1 MVKQIDYEVQSP
13 DLGLKNVLQKFRENV
28 LKAFNCVKVGKIK
41 TFYPDK
47 QTADIQIDS
56 YPQISGVPVSFIFGG
71 DFSIQVPIQSGD
83 DCIVLFCDTDL
94 DNWVEGKGS
103 DPAYPQDMHGLN
115 GAIALVGISNL
126 KTKFSNYITDGV
138 RVKYKGTILEL
149 KENGISANKDVSIN
163 GNLNVS
169 GNISADGDIVSGG
182 KMEAGNG
189 ATGTFQD
196 TGTSASGKTLT
207 ITKGI
212 VTQIT

>member
-1 MVKQIDYEVQSP
+1 MAKQIDYEVQSP

-41 TFYPDK
+41 TFYSDK
-47 QTADIQIDS
+47 QAADIQIDS

-126 KTKFSNYITDGV
+126 KTKVSGYITDGV
-138 RVKYKGTILEL
+138 RVKYKGTSLEV
-149 KENGISANKDVSIN
+149 KEDGVFVE
-163 GNLNVS
+163 GNLSVS
-169 GNISADGDIVSGG
+169 GDIVATG
-182 KMEAGNG
+182 KIEAGNG

-196 TGTSASGKTLT
+196 TGTGASGKTLT